1 MRQLS
6 LWVAQQARQACAGAS
21 PTCGPSS
28 GARSAVQ
35 GEACFPNHLG
45 LGLGLGQHSP
55 DAQTCQQK
63 AQSRGGLGSP
73 WEVVLAQALAAG
85 LVHGLPLGKGPE

>member
-1 MRQLS
+1 MRHGKPGRR
-6 LWVAQQARQACAGAS
+6 VRAHPPRAGRALEPGLLFGVRTGF
-21 PTCGPSS
+21 PT
-28 GARSAVQ
+28 
-35 GEACFPNHLG
+35 HLG
-45 LGLGLGQHSP
+45 PGLGQHSP

-63 AQSRGGLGSP
+63 GQSGGGLGSP